1 MKKEQEMNLRD
12 VSIRI
17 SELSY
22 KKRTL
27 GITDTEQRELEVL
40 SNWIKERYR

>member
-1 MKKEQEMNLRD
+1 MQNEQNMNLRD

-22 KKRTL
+22 KKSTIGL
-27 GITDTEQRELEVL
+27 TDTEQREIEVL
-40 SNWIKERYR
+40 SAWIKERYR